1 MGWVGR
7 LNFKRSFRWGVKK
20 ALYESSLTEAQWTY
34 LKPMLPKPA
43 KRGRPRTDLR
53 RILDAILYVVKG
65 GIPWRYLPTDFP
77 PWKTVYHIFR
87 RWTLNHQ
94 WAALND
100 ALRPL
105 VRKAQGKRSR
115 PTAAV
120 LDSQSVKSANHSG
133 KVGYDAAKCIK
144 GRKRHLLVDTLGLV
158 LGVAVTAA
166 SLAERAGA
174 QVVLGRVLT
183 WFTWLRILWVDGG
196 YTGANFADWVKT
208 LRPKLAVEVVK
219 RSDDTTGFKVLPRR
233 WVVERTFGWLMH
245 HRRLVRDYETS
256 EASAEAWIFIAMI
269 RIQLRRLA

>member
-1 MGWVGR
+1 MK
-7 LNFKRSFRWGVKK
+7 NT
-20 ALYESSLTEAQWTY
+20 LYESSLTDAQWEY

-43 KRGRPRTDLR
+43 QRGRPRTDLR

-100 ALRPL
+100 ALRTL
-105 VRKAQGKRSR
+105 VRRAAGKRSR
-115 PTAAV
+115 PTAAI

-133 KVGYDAAKCIK
+133 AVGYDAAKRIK

-158 LGVAVTAA
+158 LGAAVTAA
-166 SLAERAGA
+166 SVTERAGA
-174 QVVLGRVLT
+174 QVVLGRVLA
-183 WFTWLRILWVDGG
+183 WFTWLRLLWVDGG
-196 YTGANFADWVKT
+196 YTGPAFAAWVQA

-219 RSDDTTGFKVLPRR
+219 RSDDTTGFRVLPRR

-256 EASAEAWIFIAMI
+256 ATSAEAWIYIAMI